1 MNRTNFQ
8 TIAIAIILGGITI
21 SSAQAVTNGS
31 ANADS
36 AVEIRVVKRNLGGMT
51 VIKET
56 DDKVI
61 IYKKER
67 LQRDKDGNPLSKNGY
82 GIAGG
87 PVPGIT
93 ALDFGPVNDLIH
105 ESKDLSQRTFGS
117 MNRTNFEPI
126 VTMGGMGYL
135 GFGDGFRLG
144 GGGMSGDRY
153 YLSDAYAQDSIV
165 SLKVSVQYGGFLVEK
180 VHSHNRYHIITGTQ
194 IGGGSITV
202 AVRRTVRAGNGVF
215 DPEQVNN
222 IGESKTADF
231 FLLQLHGGFTYS
243 IAPFMHVGAD
253 AMLPMFYS
261 ANGFEGY
268 TSSFATINPSLRF
281 RFMFGNL

>member
-8 TIAIAIILGGITI
+8 TIAIATILGVVTM
-21 SSAQAVTNGS
+21 SSAQVVTNGS

-36 AVEIRVVKRNLGGMT
+36 AVEIRVVKRNPGGMT

-61 IYKKER
+61 IYKKDR
-67 LQRDKDGNPLSKNGY
+67 LQRDENGNPLLKNGY

-93 ALDFGPVNDLIH
+93 ALDIGPVNDLIH
-105 ESKDLSQRTFGS
+105 VSKDLSQRTFGS

-126 VTMGGMGYL
+126 ITMGGMGYL
-135 GFGDGFRLG
+135 GFGDGLRLG

-153 YLSDAYAQDSIV
+153 YLSDVYAQDSIV

-180 VHSHNRYHIITGTQ
+180 VYSHNRYHLITGTQ
-194 IGGGSITV
+194 IGGGSITA
-202 AVRRTVRAGNGVF
+202 AVRRTVRAGNAVF
-215 DPEQVNN
+215 NPEQVNN
-222 IGESKTADF
+222 SGESKTADF

-253 AMLPMFYS
+253 AMLPLFYS